1 MNGEIVP
8 MMAPMMVVQN
18 QHIMQQNPTVHG
30 AHYLPQVRLQVY
42 TNFEWLDGQ
51 RMDNQIDN
59 LVLDAVFTT
68 SEFDFAKSNIPEFNK
83 SNK

>member
-30 AHYLPQVRLQVY
+30 AHYLPQVCFGLRIYKHV
-42 TNFEWLDGQ
+42 NW
-51 RMDNQIDN
+51 NQIN
-59 LVLDAVFTT
+59 NRFLDAVFTT

-83 SNK
+83 SNQQRRE

>member
-30 AHYLPQVRLQVY
+30 AHYLPQVEILTRRSADEL
-42 TNFEWLDGQ
+42 GS
-51 RMDNQIDN
+51 RR
-59 LVLDAVFTT
+59 
-68 SEFDFAKSNIPEFNK
+68 
-83 SNK
+83 

>member
-30 AHYLPQVRLQVY
+30 AHYLPQVSFGY
-42 TNFEWLDGQ
+42 IFKGE
-51 RMDNQIDN
+51 
-59 LVLDAVFTT
+59 
-68 SEFDFAKSNIPEFNK
+68 
-83 SNK
+83 

>member
-30 AHYLPQVRLQVY
+30 AHYLPQVSFGYIFKGLSEWK
-42 TNFEWLDGQ
+42 FETG
-51 RMDNQIDN
+51 
-59 LVLDAVFTT
+59 F
-68 SEFDFAKSNIPEFNK
+68 
-83 SNK
+83 

>member
-30 AHYLPQVRLQVY
+30 AHYLPQVEILTGRLA
-42 TNFEWLDGQ
+42 NG
-51 RMDNQIDN
+51 
-59 LVLDAVFTT
+59 
-68 SEFDFAKSNIPEFNK
+68 
-83 SNK
+83 